1 MIVAENTMLM
11 SLRFFTIFMLMMLPA
26 WHALAAV
33 AVESKSTQSAEAPDE
48 APLLVFNRT
57 IFVFRGPL
65 LGLSP
70 EKRADRAK
78 STLDELLRQNGEHI
92 VSIKSNPAGQLIM
105 VNDALAFIVTQ
116 SDIDPLREQTLEAT
130 AKKAA
135 ENLQQVIG
143 ETKEARSFDSLLKA
157 AMTSLI
163 ATAVFVALL
172 WLLARLRKW
181 ISVKLVEIAA
191 RKAEALK
198 VGDTSLLERRHVV
211 RVLLKVLSAIRWF
224 IVAILTYEW
233 LSYLLS
239 AIPYTRPWGLKL
251 NSYLLD
257 VIQGIGSSILGAL
270 PGLGVAI
277 VIFLIARFVIAFL
290 GGVLE
295 RMSKNET
302 TLSWLGSDTMP
313 TTRRLF
319 NFAIWVFA
327 IAMAYPY
334 LPGAQTEAFKGMSVL
349 LGLMVSLGASSIVGQ
364 GAAGLILTY
373 TRTMRDG
380 EFVRVGDHEGTVTRM
395 GVFTTTIR
403 TGLGEEL
410 TLPNSMITSTVTKN
424 YSRAVH
430 GPGFIVDTVV
440 TIGYDTPW
448 RQVEAML
455 VEAARRTDGILHVPA
470 PRVFQTA
477 LSDYYPEYR
486 LVAQA
491 VPSEPRPRAEVMS
504 QLHANIQDVFN
515 EYGVQIMSPHYMM
528 DPASE
533 KIVKPEDWHKSP
545 AKPPKS

>member
-1 MIVAENTMLM
+1 M
-11 SLRFFTIFMLMMLPA
+11 
-26 WHALAAV
+26 
-33 AVESKSTQSAEAPDE
+33 
-48 APLLVFNRT
+48 
-57 IFVFRGPL
+57 
-65 LGLSP
+65 GLSP
-70 EKRADRAK
+70 EKRAERATT
-78 STLDELLRQNGEHI
+78 TLRQLLRSHEAHT
-92 VSIKSNPAGQLIM
+92 VSVKHNPAGQLIM
-105 VNDALAFIVTQ
+105 VGDTLAFIVTKA
-116 SDIDPLREQTLEAT
+116 DLDPVKEETLEVA

-135 ENLQQVIG
+135 GDLQTVIG
-143 ETKEARSFDSLLKA
+143 ETLEARSFDSLLKSA
-157 AMTSLI
+157 ITSGI
-163 ATAVFVALL
+163 ATAVFVTLL
-172 WLLARLRKW
+172 WILSVIRRW
-181 ISVKLVEIAA
+181 ISVKLVDIAA

-198 VGDTSLLERRHVV
+198 VGNTNLLERRHVV
-211 RVLLKVLSAIRWF
+211 RVLLKVLSALRWF

-239 AIPYTRPWGLKL
+239 TVPYTRPWGLRL
-251 NSYLLD
+251 NAYLLD

-277 VIFLIARFVIAFL
+277 VIFAIARFTIVFL
-290 GGVLE
+290 SGVLE
-295 RMSKNET
+295 RMSKSEN

-319 NFAIWVFA
+319 SFAIWVFA

-334 LPGAQTEAFKGMSVL
+334 LPGAQTEAFKGMSLL
-349 LGLMVSLGASSIVGQ
+349 LGLMVSLGASSIIGQ

-373 TRTMRDG
+373 TRTMRAG
-380 EFVRVGDHEGTVTRM
+380 EFVRVGEHEGTVTRVGM
-395 GVFTTTIR
+395 FTTTIR

-410 TLPNSMITSTVTKN
+410 TLPNSMITGTVTKN

-430 GPGFIVDTVV
+430 GSGFIVDTVV

-455 VEAARRTDGILHVPA
+455 IEAAQRTTGILNAPA

-491 VPSEPRPRAEVMS
+491 IPSEPRPRAEIMS
-504 QLHANIQDVFN
+504 MLHANIQDVFN

-533 KIVKPEDWHKSP
+533 KIVKPEDWYKSP
-545 AKPPKS
+545 SKPKKS

>member
-1 MIVAENTMLM
+1 MLK
-11 SLRFFTIFMLMMLPA
+11 SLRLFTILMLGILVP
-26 WHALAAV
+26 WPALAAV
-33 AVESKSTQSAEAPDE
+33 AADSKPAPSAETTGE
-48 APLLVFNRT
+48 APLLIFNRT
-57 IFVFRGPL
+57 VFVFRASL

-70 EKRADRAK
+70 EKRAERAK
-78 STLDELLRQNGEHI
+78 STLNKLLRQHGEHN
-92 VSIKSNPAGQLIM
+92 VSIKANPAGQLIM
-105 VNDALAFIVTQ
+105 VNDALAFIVTKA
-116 SDIDPLREQTLEAT
+116 DVDPLREDNLEAT
-130 AKKAA
+130 AQKAA
-135 ENLQQVIG
+135 EELRKVIG
-143 ETKEARSFDSLLKA
+143 ETKDARSFDSLLKVA
-157 AMTSLI
+157 ITAGI
-163 ATAVFVALL
+163 ATAVFAALL
-172 WLLARLRKW
+172 WLLSIVRKW
-181 ISVKLVEIAA
+181 ISVKLVAIAA

-198 VGDTSLLERRHVV
+198 VGDTNLLERRHVM
-211 RVLLKVLSAIRWF
+211 RVLIRVLSAIRWL

-233 LSYLLS
+233 LSYILS
-239 AIPYTRPWGLKL
+239 AIPYTRPWGMKL
-251 NSYLLD
+251 NAYLFD
-257 VIQGIGSSILGAL
+257 VLQGIGSSILGAL

-277 VIFLIARFVIAFL
+277 VIFVIARFTIAFL

-302 TLSWLGSDTMP
+302 AVSWLASDTMP

-373 TRTMRDG
+373 TRTMRAG

-395 GVFTTTIR
+395 GMFTTTIR

-455 VEAARRTDGILHVPA
+455 IEAARRTDGVLHAPA

-504 QLHANIQDVFN
+504 ALHANIQDVFN
-515 EYGVQIMSPHYMM
+515 EYGVQIMSPHYMI

-533 KIVKPEDWHKSP
+533 KIVKPGDWHKAP
-545 AKPPKS
+545 AKPLKS

>member
-1 MIVAENTMLM
+1 MLM
-11 SLRFFTIFMLMMLPA
+11 SLRLLTLLLLGMLTGWPA
-26 WHALAAV
+26 SAATALDHKPVQAA
-33 AVESKSTQSAEAPDE
+33 ATADE
-48 APLLVFNRT
+48 APLVIFNRT

-70 EKRADRAK
+70 EKRAERAK
-78 STLDELLRQNGEHI
+78 ATLKELLRQDENLT
-92 VSIKSNPAGQLIM
+92 VVIKPNPAGQLVM
-105 VNDALAFIVTQ
+105 VNDTLAFIVT
-116 SDIDPLREQTLEAT
+116 SADVDPLREDTLDAT

-135 ENLQQVIG
+135 EDLQKVIG

-157 AMTSLI
+157 AMASGI
-163 ATAVFVALL
+163 ATAIFVALL
-172 WLLARLRKW
+172 WLLAKIRKW
-181 ISVKLVEIAA
+181 ISVKLVAIAA

-198 VGDTSLLERRHVV
+198 LGDTNLIERRHVV
-211 RVLLKVLSAIRWF
+211 RILLKTLNAFRWL
-224 IVAILTYEW
+224 IVAILAYEW

-239 AIPYTRPWGLKL
+239 TVPYTRPWGMRL
-251 NSYLLD
+251 NAYLLD

-277 VIFLIARFVIAFL
+277 VIFAIARFTIVFL
-290 GGVLE
+290 SGVFE
-295 RMSKNET
+295 RMSKGES
-302 TLSWLGSDTMP
+302 TLTWLGPDTMP

-319 NFAIWVFA
+319 NFAVWVFA

-373 TRTMRDG
+373 TRTMRAG
-380 EFVRVGDHEGTVTRM
+380 EFVRVGENEGTVTRM
-395 GVFTTTIR
+395 GMFTTTIR

-410 TLPNSMITSTVTKN
+410 TLPNSLITGTVTKN

-455 VEAARRTDGILHVPA
+455 IEAAQRTAGVLHVPA

-491 VPSEPRPRAEVMS
+491 IPSEPRPRAEIMS
-504 QLHANIQDVFN
+504 MLHANIQDVFN

-533 KIVKPEDWHKSP
+533 KIVKPQDWHKSP